1 VCCGLLKAVRVPQ
14 SPTVTVVPVVS
25 QVQFC
30 GAELCVSGAEVVGP
44 TEGNSTLCVL
54 LVADGMLVA
63 LCDSEGVGDAVFD
76 LLGEGDADVLLGLG
90 EADVSVAEG
99 AVLVVKGSAVTAAR
113 GVGC

>member
-1 VCCGLLKAVRVPQ
+1 VRVPQ

-54 LVADGMLVA
+54 LVGDGMLVA

-76 LLGEGDADVLLGLG
+76 LLGDADVLLGLG

>member
-1 VCCGLLKAVRVPQ
+1 VPQ

-54 LVADGMLVA
+54 LVGDGMLVA

-76 LLGEGDADVLLGLG
+76 LLGDADVLLGLG